1 MPEILQIKVGGRLRK
16 VLDKVRYLEEL
27 PKEFCLQET
36 ALMVSI
42 T

>member
-16 VLDKVRYLEEL
+16 VLDKVPYLEEL